1 MNHSPRH
8 RPLRFAAVVAGLA
21 LVPLTLAGCGK
32 DDTAASTTTAKATT
46 TTIAKATTTT
56 VKAGATGS
64 GGGMGSSTTTSAAGG
79 GGTTSSAPKTFE
91 LTTAD
96 NSVSLSGKA
105 QSCTSNGE
113 TTLSVVFS
121 NGSKEVI
128 VSATNGTGQVMMPG
142 QFEGT
147 IQSISVGDTGAV
159 RITGKGSV
167 ADDTAKPT
175 TFTITGNCA

>member
-1 MNHSPRH
+1 MIRSRH
-8 RPLRFAAVVAGLA
+8 RPLRVAAVAAGLV
-21 LVPLTLAGCGK
+21 LVPLALAGCGK
-32 DDTAASTTTAKATT
+32 DDTASTTTTTKARSTTTAKATT
-46 TTIAKATTTT
+46 TTTE
-56 VKAGATGS
+56 AGATGS
-64 GGGMGSSTTTSAAGG
+64 GAGMGSSTTTSAAGG
-79 GGTTSSAPKTFE
+79 GGTTSSAPNTFE

-96 NSVSLSGKA
+96 NRVSLSGKA

-128 VSATNGTGQVMMPG
+128 VSATNGTGRVMMPG

-147 IQSISVGDTGAV
+147 IQSISVGDTGSV
-159 RITGKGSV
+159 RITGKGSA

-175 TFTITGNCA
+175 TFTVTGNCA

>member
-1 MNHSPRH
+1 MNRSPRH

-32 DDTAASTTTAKATT
+32 DGTAASTTTAKATS
-46 TTIAKATTTT
+46 TTIAKAATTTP
-56 VKAGATGS
+56 A

-79 GGTTSSAPKTFE
+79 SGTNSSAPKTFE

-159 RITGKGSV
+159 RITGKGSA